1 MDIKEQIESGLKSI
15 SEQIETLEMKQ
26 SEEIKNIGQAHEET
40 VNQIKSLV
48 EKSDKMKERVDA
60 MEVSANRVSN
70 EAKSFKS
77 ELHET
82 LNKEQDSLNEL
93 KNAGRGFRLELKND
107 PMTTGNSYTGEVVAS
122 DRLQGIFSDPDRTV
136 HVRQF
141 LSQASTT
148 SDNIRY
154 VRETGYT
161 NGTAMQVEGAD
172 KGNSSFTL
180 QAFDAPVRTLASYLR
195 ISRQA
200 LDDTAF
206 LSSYITQKM
215 PNKLY
220 LVEDNQ
226 ILYGDNTGENLQ
238 GITAV
243 AQAFSAITGLSLVSK
258 FDALVNAISQ
268 VRTDNG
274 EYQANAIMLNP
285 EDFYIMLSEKD
296 NESRYLF
303 PDAVR
308 FGGTAPR
315 VAGVPIIQNTAVTKD
330 DFIVGDFASG
340 ATLVNRQGVSLQFFE
355 QDQDNVKKNLVTV
368 RIEERLALPIH
379 NPNAFVYGDFT
390 SAGV

>member
-1 MDIKEQIESGLKSI
+1 MDIKEQIETGLKSI
-15 SEQIETLEMKQ
+15 SD
-26 SEEIKNIGQAHEET
+26 EIKNLEEKQAEEIRNLGST
-40 VNQIKSLV
+40 HKETSDQIKTLV
-48 EKSDKMKERVDA
+48 ERADSMKERLDNL
-60 MEVSANRVSN
+60 EVSSNRIKQD
-70 EAKSFKS
+70 ARSFKS
-77 ELHET
+77 ELNET
-82 LNKEQDSLNEL
+82 LEKEQENLRNLKDS
-93 KNAGRGFRLELKND
+93 GRGFRIELKND
-107 PMTTGNSYTGEVVAS
+107 PMTTGNSYTGEVIAS
-122 DRLQGIFSDPDRTV
+122 DRLNGIFSDPDRVV

-148 SDNIRY
+148 SDTIRY
-154 VRETGYT
+154 VRETAYT
-161 NGTAMQVEGAD
+161 NGTAMQVEGSD

-180 QAFDAPVRTLASYLR
+180 QAYDAPVRTLASYLR

-238 GITAV
+238 GITEV
-243 AQAFSAITGLSLVSK
+243 AQAFSAISGLSLVSK

-315 VAGVPIIQNTAVTKD
+315 VAGVPIIQNTAVAKD

-368 RIEERLALPIH
+368 RIEERLALPVH

-390 SAGV
+390 AAGV